1 MKLLIASNNAHKV
14 REIEEIL
21 SGYFD
26 EMVTMREAGLDINVV
41 EDGLTFRDNAV
52 KKATE
57 ILEKSGFD
65 ATLADDTG
73 LCVDALGGA
82 PGVFSARYAGEG
94 HDTDANNALL
104 MENMKEVPDEQR
116 SALAASPA
124 AWLSPGK
131 GGPCWWPRERRRGCS
146 CARLPGRTASAT
158 TPTSSTRLSA
168 SPSRSSQA
176 RRRTASATA
185 GRLWTPCARLWTRRT
200 MPDEDRRLFRHPRGH
215 IGRQT
220 VL

>member
-26 EMVTMREAGLDINVV
+26 EMVTMREAGLDIDVV
-41 EDGLTFRDNAV
+41 EDGSTFRENAV

-82 PGVFSARYAGEG
+82 PGVYSARYAGAG
-94 HDTDANNALL
+94 HDTAANNALL
-104 MENMKEVPDEQR
+104 MENMKDVPDGKR
-116 SALAASPA
+116 TCCFTCCVALARKGRDVLVAEGKAEGTLLRAPA
-124 AWLSPGK
+124 GENGFGYDPYFFYPPLHKSFAELTAQEKNSVSH
-131 GGPCWWPRERRRGCS
+131 RRAALDALRRALDAES
-146 CARLPGRTASAT
+146 EGR
-158 TPTSSTRLSA
+158 
-168 SPSRSSQA
+168 
-176 RRRTASATA
+176 
-185 GRLWTPCARLWTRRT
+185 
-200 MPDEDRRLFRHPRGH
+200 
-215 IGRQT
+215 
-220 VL
+220 